1 MTIIIATLA
10 LLAAFAA
17 LGLGAMRFIFSTH
30 SRPWDEMG
38 TRQPTYDKEVKLTG
52 WME

>member
-10 LLAAFAA
+10 LLAGFAA
-17 LGLGAMRFIFSTH
+17 LGFGAMRFFFSTH

-38 TRQPTYDKEVKLTG
+38 TRQPTYDTEGKLTG
-52 WME
+52 YVE

>member
-30 SRPWDEMG
+30 SRPWDEIG
-38 TRQPTYDKEVKLTG
+38 TRQPTYDKEGNLTG
-52 WME
+52 YVE

>member
-17 LGLGAMRFIFSTH
+17 LGFGAMRFFFSINA
-30 SRPWDEMG
+30 RPWDEMG
-38 TRQPTYDKEVKLTG
+38 TRQPTYDTEGKLTG
-52 WME
+52 WLE

>member
-17 LGLGAMRFIFSTH
+17 LGFGAMLFIFSTH

-38 TRQPTYDKEVKLTG
+38 TRQPTYDTEGKLTG
-52 WME
+52 WLE